1 LRLLALTIPEEEFE
15 KDYEEIIKDVK
26 KIFG

>member
-1 LRLLALTIPEEEFE
+1 LALTIPEEEFE